1 MKLLNRKVGKTG
13 RKSGFVPAFLF
24 STDFTPFRV
33 VRVFRG
39 QNFHDPRFHA
49 LARASAADCFKG
61 LGCH

>member
-39 QNFHDPRFHA
+39 QPSGVFNHSNEA
-49 LARASAADCFKG
+49 
-61 LGCH
+61 